1 MPKEHP
7 EEIQILMMKAVDG
20 LLDEAQEKALQT
32 YLRKHPEA
40 KEELDEMMA
49 IKEGTDHLR
58 QRIAAAFAAAPP
70 REKGL
75 LHLLIQS
82 SFFLIFVGITWLA
95 VAGAWLFFHDKDIP
109 LAIKAGHGLLGGAS
123 LILFLYLVIQRLR
136 HYKNDP
142 YNEID
147 Q

>member
-1 MPKEHP
+1 MPKEYP
-7 EEIQILMMKAVDG
+7 EELQSLMMKAVDG
-20 LLDEAQEKALQT
+20 LLSEAEDKALEN
-32 YLRKHPEA
+32 YLREYPEA
-40 KEELDEMMA
+40 KEEIQEMLA

-82 SFFLIFVGITWLA
+82 SFFLIFVGMTWLA
-95 VAGAWLFFHDKDIP
+95 IAGAWLFFHDKDIP
-109 LAIKAGHGLLGGAS
+109 LAIRAGHGILGAAS